1 MQIFG
6 KVLGGFFGF
15 LFGHFFGAVLGIFIG
30 HQFDKAKRM
39 ANSGFTFQTGGASQT
54 QRQAEFFHAAYAV
67 MGHVAKAK
75 GQVTREEI
83 QLASMMMDRMNLSD
97 EQKREAQEA
106 FREGKES
113 DFPLRE
119 TLRNIRSITGGR
131 YDLLQFFLELQ
142 IAAAIADGDIHPS
155 ERDVLHI
162 VAEELGFSAEQ
173 LEKRLRMQE
182 AAFRFQQGGGFSG
195 HQSGGSH
202 QQGQWQQASSAS
214 QLKDAYNLLG
224 ISEDADPKTIKRAH
238 RKLMNEHHPDKLV
251 AKGLPPEMMNMAK
264 EKAQEIQAAY
274 DLIKKEKGIK

>member
-6 KVLGGFFGF
+6 KILGGFFGF
-15 LFGHFFGAVLGIFIG
+15 LFGGFFGAALGIFIG

-39 ANSGFTFQTGGASQT
+39 ASRGFTFQTGGASQT
-54 QRQAEFFHAAYAV
+54 EKQAEFFHAAFAV
-67 MGHVAKAK
+67 MGHIAKAK
-75 GQVTREEI
+75 GQVTAQEI
-83 QLASMMMDRMNLSD
+83 QLAAMMMDRMKLSA

-106 FREGKES
+106 FREGKEN

-119 TLRNIRSITGGR
+119 TLQKIRSITGGR

-142 IAAAIADGDIHPS
+142 IASAIADGDIHPS
-155 ERDVLHI
+155 ERDILHI

-173 LEKRLRMQE
+173 LEKRLKMQE

-195 HQSGGSH
+195 QQGGSH
-202 QQGQWQQASSAS
+202 QGQWQKASSAD

-224 ISEDADPKTIKRAH
+224 ISEDADAKTIKRAH

-251 AKGLPPEMMNMAK
+251 AKGLPPEMMDMAK
-264 EKAQEIQAAY
+264 EKAQEIQGAY
-274 DLIKKEKGIK
+274 DLIKKIKGLK